1 MQKSFMSISLVV
13 IAISMLA
20 MFIYS
25 FFTTK
30 YENGYQISI
39 NRPSH
44 CADYCSNPDYDSLY
58 DLFVRHHGKSG

>member
-25 FFTTK
+25 FLTT
-30 YENGYQISI
+30 N
-39 NRPSH
+39 
-44 CADYCSNPDYDSLY
+44 
-58 DLFVRHHGKSG
+58 

>member
-25 FFTTK
+25 FLTTK
-30 YENGYQISI
+30 
-39 NRPSH
+39 
-44 CADYCSNPDYDSLY
+44 
-58 DLFVRHHGKSG
+58 

>member
-20 MFIYS
+20 MFIHS

-30 YENGYQISI
+30 
-39 NRPSH
+39 
-44 CADYCSNPDYDSLY
+44 
-58 DLFVRHHGKSG
+58 

>member
-25 FFTTK
+25 FFTAK
-30 YENGYQISI
+30 
-39 NRPSH
+39 
-44 CADYCSNPDYDSLY
+44 
-58 DLFVRHHGKSG
+58 

>member
-25 FFTTK
+25 FFTTT
-30 YENGYQISI
+30 
-39 NRPSH
+39 
-44 CADYCSNPDYDSLY
+44 
-58 DLFVRHHGKSG
+58 

>member
-25 FFTTK
+25 FFTNKKT
-30 YENGYQISI
+30 
-39 NRPSH
+39 
-44 CADYCSNPDYDSLY
+44 
-58 DLFVRHHGKSG
+58 

>member
-25 FFTTK
+25 FFIT
-30 YENGYQISI
+30 N
-39 NRPSH
+39 
-44 CADYCSNPDYDSLY
+44 
-58 DLFVRHHGKSG
+58 

>member
-13 IAISMLA
+13 IATSMLA

-30 YENGYQISI
+30 
-39 NRPSH
+39 
-44 CADYCSNPDYDSLY
+44 
-58 DLFVRHHGKSG
+58 

>member
-20 MFIYS
+20 MFIDS

-30 YENGYQISI
+30 
-39 NRPSH
+39 
-44 CADYCSNPDYDSLY
+44 
-58 DLFVRHHGKSG
+58 

>member
-13 IAISMLA
+13 IDIYMLA

-30 YENGYQISI
+30 
-39 NRPSH
+39 
-44 CADYCSNPDYDSLY
+44 
-58 DLFVRHHGKSG
+58 